1 MMSAPPH
8 GRPIVVS
15 GPSGSGKTTLVRR
28 LFELAPVPL
37 KDSVSATTR
46 APRPGERDGVDY
58 YFLSSEEFE
67 RRRQAGEF
75 LECFEVYGRGYWYG
89 TLRREVAP
97 SLAAGKWVVLEID
110 VQGALAVM
118 REYPDAVSIFILPPP
133 AEGEAELEKRQAELE
148 KRLRERGTEDEAA
161 LRRRLDESL
170 RELSFADR
178 YRYRVVNDDAER
190 AAQEIRE
197 ILTAEERIHAR

>member
-1 MMSAPPH
+1 MMSAMPH

-133 AEGEAELEKRQAELE
+133 AEGLVELEKRLAELE
-148 KRLRERGTEDEAA
+148 KRLRARGTEDEAA